1 YGVPAVLQLKVIDL
15 DLRGQ
20 PTVEVRVTS
29 DTEPIGESIILSAF
43 GTAGSFTGAVATATG
58 PAAPDGL
65 LQVRHGDTIEVTYQ
79 DSEPA
84 ATRTAQARADLLSPV
99 LTDVSAVTR
108 FGRLQVT
115 WSTDE
120 PANAIVEFG
129 DTPALGQ

>member
-1 YGVPAVLQLKVIDL
+1 
-15 DLRGQ
+15 
-20 PTVEVRVTS
+20 
-29 DTEPIGESIILSAF
+29 
-43 GTAGSFTGAVATATG
+43 TAGSFTGAVATATG

-129 DTPALGQ
+129 DTPAPGQVTTNRLVSEDHRVQISGLSPGQTIYYRVRSIDAAGNQGLAD